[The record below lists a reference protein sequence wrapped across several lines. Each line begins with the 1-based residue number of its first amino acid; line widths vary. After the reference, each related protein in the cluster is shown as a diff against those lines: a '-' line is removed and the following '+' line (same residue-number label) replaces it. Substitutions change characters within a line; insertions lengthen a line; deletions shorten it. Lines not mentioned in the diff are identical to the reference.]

1 MADDNGNTGTPPA
14 TGADADDNANAGTDA
29 GAGGAADQGGDD
41 AGLADA
47 GKRALAE
54 ERKAR
59 KAAEAELARLRKASM
74 SEQEKAVADARAAGA
89 DEAAKAAAP
98 RLVRAELK
106 AAAHEAGVPK
116 ATLDGFLKYAD
127 LNRFVGDG
135 GEIDEKAI
143 GAAVKDLG
151 GTNGRTDFDGGARD
165 RGSRPA
171 NMNDLIRRSAGVG

>member
-1 MADDNGNTGTPPA
+1 MADDNTGTVPA
-14 TGADADDNANAGTDA
+14 TGDGAGENESANENAGAANEGA
-29 GAGGAADQGGDD
+29 GAGDD
-41 AGLADA
+41 GLAEA
-47 GKRALAE
+47 GRRALAE
-54 ERKAR
+54 ERRAR
-59 KAAEAELARLRKASM
+59 KAAEAELAKLRKASM

-127 LNRFVGDG
+127 LNRFVGDN

-151 GTNGRTDFDGGARD
+151 GTNGRTNFDGGARD
-165 RGSRPA
+165 KGAPTVD
-171 NMNDLIRRSAGVG
+171 MNSLIRRGAGVV